1 MSRGARRDEL
11 RYPSSMAFRSK
22 PSGLASHFGA
32 LELRV
37 LDAVWRRSGEV
48 AVRDLQ
54 ADFPGSAYTTLMTTM
69 DRLHRKGVLE
79 RRKLGRAFSYR
90 AVSSR
95 EQLESGL
102 VARALQPLL
111 QGPGAQPILSFFV
124 EEVSRQDDSLLDE
137 LERLVR
143 EKRREQEGGR

>member
-1 MSRGARRDEL
+1 MH
-11 RYPSSMAFRSK
+11 FRPK
-22 PSGLASHFGA
+22 PSGLASLFGA

-37 LDAVWRRSGEV
+37 LDAVWRRGGEV

-54 ADFPGSAYTTLMTTM
+54 PEFPGAAYTTLMTTM

-79 RRKLGRAFSYR
+79 RRKIGRAFVYR
-90 AVSSR
+90 PVSSR
-95 EQLESGL
+95 QELESGL
-102 VARALQPLL
+102 VTRALQPLL
-111 QGPGAQPILSFFV
+111 QGESAQPILSFFV
-124 EEVSRQDDSLLDE
+124 EEVSRQDDRLLDE

>member
-1 MSRGARRDEL
+1 M
-11 RYPSSMAFRSK
+11 PFR
-22 PSGLASHFGA
+22 PRPAGLAAHFGA

-37 LDAVWRRSGEV
+37 LDALWSRGGEV
-48 AVRDLQ
+48 SVRDLQ

-79 RRKLGRAFSYR
+79 RRKVGRAFAYR
-90 AVSSR
+90 AISSR
-95 EQLESGL
+95 EDLESGL
-102 VARALQPLL
+102 VAKALQPLL

-124 EEVSRQDDSLLDE
+124 EEVSRQDDRLLDE

-143 EKRREQEGGR
+143 EKRRAQEAKR

>member
-1 MSRGARRDEL
+1 MI
-11 RYPSSMAFRSK
+11 FRPK

-37 LDAVWRRSGEV
+37 LDAVWRHQGREV
-48 AVRDLQ
+48 SVRDLQ
-54 ADFPGSAYTTLMTTM
+54 PDFPASAYTTLMTTM

-79 RRKLGRAFSYR
+79 RRKVGRAFAYR

-95 EQLESGL
+95 TELESGL
-102 VARALQPLL
+102 VTRALQSVLK
-111 QGPGAQPILSFFV
+111 GESAQPILSFFV
-124 EEVSRQDDSLLDE
+124 EEVSRQDDRLLDE

-143 EKRREQEGGR
+143 EKRRKQENGR

>member
-1 MSRGARRDEL
+1 MI
-11 RYPSSMAFRSK
+11 FRPK

-37 LDAVWRRSGEV
+37 LDAVWRHQGKEV

-54 ADFPGSAYTTLMTTM
+54 PDFPGSAYTTLMTTM

-79 RRKLGRAFSYR
+79 RRKVGRAFAYR

-95 EQLESGL
+95 QELESGL
-102 VARALQPLL
+102 VTRALQSVLK
-111 QGPGAQPILSFFV
+111 GDSAQPILSFFV
-124 EEVSRQDDSLLDE
+124 EEVSRQDDRLLDE

-143 EKRREQEGGR
+143 EKRRKQESGR

>member
-1 MSRGARRDEL
+1 MH
-11 RYPSSMAFRSK
+11 FRSR

-37 LDAVWRRSGEV
+37 LDAVWRRQGKEV
-48 AVRDLQ
+48 SVRDIHP
-54 ADFPGSAYTTLMTTM
+54 DFPGSAYTTLMTTL

-79 RRKLGRAFSYR
+79 RRKVGRAFAYR

-95 EQLESGL
+95 QELESGL
-102 VARALQPLL
+102 VTRALQSVLK
-111 QGPGAQPILSFFV
+111 GASAQPILSFFV
-124 EEVSRQDDSLLDE
+124 EEVSRQDDRLLDE

-143 EKRREQEGGR
+143 EKRRKQENGR